1 VVDWGLGAYE
11 SIAETLLPVAEVVV
25 AEAGLS
31 AGETVIDVGCG
42 TGNAALL
49 AAEAGAQ
56 VIGVDPSER
65 LIEVAAAEAERRD
78 LDAEFVLGDAESLP
92 VGAAEADIILSVFG
106 VIFAPDAKAAAAEMT
121 RVTKSDGRF
130 LVTAWIPEG
139 PVSSGVRMIRETMAE
154 ITGQQGD
161 PPFPWHDEPAL
172 IDLFEPFGR
181 RPRVSERTIEFTA
194 ESPTHWVE
202 REGRDHPM
210 SAAARPLLE
219 QSGRGEELQRRLIE
233 HYESLNEEPD
243 AFRVTSRYVVIELT
257 RR

>member
-1 VVDWGLGAYE
+1 MVDWGLGTYE
-11 SIAETLLPVAEVVV
+11 RIAEELLPAAEVVV

-31 AGETVIDVGCG
+31 GGETVLDVGCG

-49 AAEAGAQ
+49 AAEAGAH
-56 VIGVDPSER
+56 VIGVDPSAR
-65 LIEVAAAEAERRD
+65 LIEVAAAEAEKRD
-78 LDAEFVLGDAESLP
+78 LDAEFVLGEAASLP
-92 VGAAEADIILSVFG
+92 VAAAEADVVLSVFG

-130 LVTAWIPEG
+130 LITAWIPEG

-154 ITGQQGD
+154 VTGQQGD

-194 ESPTHWVE
+194 ESPQHWVE
-202 REGRDHPM
+202 SQEKDHPM

-219 QSGRGEELQRRLIE
+219 HAGRGEELQQRLIE
-233 HYESLNEEPD
+233 HYQSVNEDPD
-243 AFRVTSRYVVIELT
+243 AFRVTSRYVVADIAP
-257 RR
+257 